1 MRKRKHKG
9 LTVSNFPVL
18 VVVFKSHHGSEGVLE
33 LSPFVS
39 RKLAK
44 RAEFRRPNSNTAD
57 RTISLEAESHRPSEV
72 VVPLGIVSRK
82 KKKKKRKEEEDL

>member
-1 MRKRKHKG
+1 MAVKG
-9 LTVSNFPVL
+9 LI
-18 VVVFKSHHGSEGVLE
+18 LE

-57 RTISLEAESHRPSEV
+57 RTISLEAESNRPSEV
-72 VVPLGIVSRK
+72 VVPLGIVSP
-82 KKKKKRKEEEDL
+82 EEEEEEEEEEERRRRFIVS